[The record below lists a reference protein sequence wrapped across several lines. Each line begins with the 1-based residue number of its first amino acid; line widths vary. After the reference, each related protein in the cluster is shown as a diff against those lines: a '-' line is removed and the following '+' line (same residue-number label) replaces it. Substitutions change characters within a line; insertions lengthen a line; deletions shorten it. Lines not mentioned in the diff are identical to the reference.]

1 MTAGGAG
8 GFGPLLRGKRLAA
21 GLTQAELARRAGL
34 STRSVGDLER
44 GRTGRPYLRTVTLL
58 AQALRL
64 DQAGR
69 DELARAARAG
79 YSPAPAATQGPRQLP
94 ASAAGFAGRQAELG
108 VLSSVLGQVGVTPGT
123 VVVSAVGGIAG
134 VGKTTLAVRWA
145 HHVADQFPD
154 GQLHVNLRG
163 FGPGGPPLPPATV
176 IRDFLDAL
184 GVPAER
190 VPAQPEARAGLYRS
204 LMAGRRML
212 VLLDNARDSGQVIPL
227 LPGSS
232 GCLVLVTSRSPLTAL
247 VADGARQ
254 VALDVLSEA
263 EARDLLAL
271 RLGTRRVARE
281 PAAADQ
287 IVTLTGRLPLA
298 LSIVT
303 ARAAAHPA
311 QPLAALASELADER
325 HRLDALEGGELS
337 ADVRAAFSWSYQQ
350 LSPPASRMFRL
361 LGLHSGPEVTIP
373 AAASLAGVSR
383 AAARQALA
391 ELTVTGLLTEPAPG
405 RYGAHDLVRVYAA
418 ELSQAGEPAGQR
430 AEATG
435 RLLAHYM
442 HSSMAA
448 WHYLIPGSGG
458 PDPGPLPSGVVPEV
472 PVSHAQAVAWF
483 AAERPALI
491 AAIAAA
497 AGSGPDFYAQQL
509 PFPLAEHLSHVGRW
523 QDWSDIMTT
532 SLAAARRRGDTD
544 TQGWALRS
552 LGASL
557 IHVGRLED
565 AVDCLNEAMR
575 LFTEVGN
582 DSGLGRAR
590 HAMTIIFQWRKQ
602 YDQALEY
609 ARLSVAAYRR
619 CGEPNGLAL
628 ALNAV
633 GWALTSTGEHDQAL
647 ECCQEAHQLCEQT
660 GNRGLGADVIG
671 TMGIVHLN
679 RGDYDLAI
687 ARAREAVAAFRDRG
701 QTTPEAEYLI
711 VLGDALRASGDTGGA
726 RRTWRQALRMLDDTN
741 HAMADGVRTRIA
753 GTGQQAGAA
762 GY

>member
-1 MTAGGAG
+1 MGAAGQG
-8 GFGPLLRGKRLAA
+8 GFGPLLRSKRLAA
-21 GLTQAELARRAGL
+21 GLTQEELAATAGL
-34 STRSVGDLER
+34 SARTVGDLER
-44 GRTGRPYLRTVTLL
+44 GSTGRPYPKTVSML
-58 AQALRL
+58 AEALGL
-64 DQAGR
+64 DAAGR
-69 DELARAARAG
+69 AELTDAARADG
-79 YSPAPAATQGPRQLP
+79 EAEPVLHVPRQLP
-94 ASAAGFAGRQAELG
+94 AAVPDFVGRLPELDALSAPLGHTRQAAGA
-108 VLSSVLGQVGVTPGT
+108 VLVM
-123 VVVSAVGGIAG
+123 AVGGIAG
-134 VGKTTLAVRWA
+134 VGKTALAVRWA
-145 HHVADQFPD
+145 HQVAGQFPD

-212 VLLDNARDSGQVIPL
+212 VLLDNARDSEQVIPL

-254 VALDVLSEA
+254 VALDVLSQA
-263 EARDLLAL
+263 EACDLLAL
-271 RLGTRRVARE
+271 RLVTRRVARE

-373 AAASLAGVSR
+373 AAASLAGVRR

-430 AEATG
+430 DEATL

-458 PDPGPLPSGVVPEV
+458 PDPGPLPSGVVPEI
-472 PVSHAQAVAWF
+472 PASHAQAVAWF

-523 QDWSDIMTT
+523 QDWSDIMRT

-544 TQGWALRS
+544 IQGWALRS
-552 LGASL
+552 LGAAL

-575 LFTEVGN
+575 LFTEVGD

-590 HAMTIIFQWRKQ
+590 HAMTIILQWRKQ

-619 CGEPNGLAL
+619 CGERNGLAL
-628 ALNAV
+628 AL
-633 GWALTSTGEHDQAL
+633 
-647 ECCQEAHQLCEQT
+647 
-660 GNRGLGADVIG
+660 
-671 TMGIVHLN
+671 
-679 RGDYDLAI
+679 AI
-687 ARAREAVAAFRDRG
+687 TRAREAVVAFRDRG

-711 VLGDALRASGDTGGA
+711 VLGDALRASGDTSGA
-726 RRTWRQALRMLDDTN
+726 RRAWRQALRMLDDTS
-741 HAMADGVRTRIA
+741 HAMADGVRARMA
-753 GTGQQAGAA
+753 LPGAA
-762 GY
+762 SSPGPGATS